1 MDDLLIYS
9 GYFVL
14 LINLI
19 LYTFSFFHQEKANVF
34 FMVYLV
40 FIFIIQ
46 FIMEI
51 MYYLHMNNLFA
62 INLFFVGQMIFLGLF
77 YESILKT
84 KKQKFFV
91 KLVITSILL
100 VLFVQYFIEPDQ
112 FLKFNLFEITLTS
125 LSIVVFAL
133 LHFYNMLSDK
143 KEYYYYTIGVVFYLL
158 TSTVLY
164 LVGNLTSNLGDDL
177 KYLSWRLNAFLI
189 LMYYL
194 FILYE
199 WKVSFKSK
207 KEINT
212 YL

>member
-19 LYTFSFFHQEKANVF
+19 LYTFSFFHKEKANVF

-84 KKQKFFV
+84 RNQKFFV

-100 VLFVQYFIEPDQ
+100 VLFIQYFIEPDQ

-164 LVGNLTSNLGDDL
+164 LVGNLTSNLSDNL

-212 YL
+212 YI

>member
-1 MDDLLIYS
+1 
-9 GYFVL
+9 
-14 LINLI
+14 
-19 LYTFSFFHQEKANVF
+19 
-34 FMVYLV
+34 
-40 FIFIIQ
+40 
-46 FIMEI
+46 MEI

-62 INLFFVGQMIFLGLF
+62 INLFFAGQMILLGLF

-84 KKQKFFV
+84 KKQKIFV
-91 KLVITSILL
+91 KSVITSILA
-100 VLFVQYFIEPDQ
+100 VLLIQYFIDSSQ

-164 LVGNLTSNLGDDL
+164 LVGNLTSGLSNDL

-189 LMYYL
+189 VTYYL

-212 YL
+212 YI

>member
-1 MDDLLIYS
+1 
-9 GYFVL
+9 
-14 LINLI
+14 
-19 LYTFSFFHQEKANVF
+19 
-34 FMVYLV
+34 
-40 FIFIIQ
+40 
-46 FIMEI
+46 
-51 MYYLHMNNLFA
+51 MNNLFA
-62 INLFFVGQMIFLGLF
+62 INLFFVGQMVFLGLF

-91 KLVITSILL
+91 KFVITSILL
-100 VLFVQYFIEPDQ
+100 VLCIQYFIDPDQ

-164 LVGNLTSNLGDDL
+164 LVGNLTSNLSNDL
-177 KYLSWRLNAFLI
+177 KYLSWRVNAFLI
-189 LMYYL
+189 IMYYL

-199 WKVSFKSK
+199 WKVSFKPR

-212 YL
+212 YI

>member
-1 MDDLLIYS
+1 
-9 GYFVL
+9 
-14 LINLI
+14 
-19 LYTFSFFHQEKANVF
+19 
-34 FMVYLV
+34 
-40 FIFIIQ
+40 
-46 FIMEI
+46 MEI

-84 KKQKFFV
+84 RNQKIFV
-91 KLVITSILL
+91 KVVITSILL
-100 VLFVQYFIEPDQ
+100 VLFIQYFIEPDQ

-164 LVGNLTSNLGDDL
+164 LVGNLTSNLSDDL

>member
-19 LYTFSFFHQEKANVF
+19 LYTFSFFQKEKANVF
-34 FMVYLV
+34 FMGYLV

-62 INLFFVGQMIFLGLF
+62 INLFFVGQMVFLGLF

-91 KLVITSILL
+91 KFVITSILL
-100 VLFVQYFIEPDQ
+100 VLCIQYFIDPDQ

-164 LVGNLTSNLGDDL
+164 LVGNLTSNLSNDL
-177 KYLSWRLNAFLI
+177 KYLSWRVNAFLI
-189 LMYYL
+189 IMYYL

-199 WKVSFKSK
+199 WKVSFKPRK
-207 KEINT
+207 KINT
-212 YL
+212 YI